1 MQSNKSAIFAKLL
14 ILLIVI
20 GFSARLICM
29 IVLKSYVDPQ
39 AWEYGDIAENI
50 VEGRGFSRINE
61 FSHTIE
67 NTSSHAPLYPYFL
80 SFFYQFGQKN
90 SVYLIIQLI
99 QILVSALTIWI
110 IYKTTLL
117 LFNRLSAI
125 IAALGASLY
134 PPLIYYST
142 KLTPTVW
149 TVFFMSLT
157 IFFILKLKNNSLGTT
172 FLCGLTMGLSILT
185 NPIAFAFFPALIIW
199 YLVKKPVEF
208 RKLCLLIL
216 VTLVVLVP
224 WTIRNHK
231 IHHRLVPVTTQFC
244 KNLWIGNN
252 PNATGTDYY
261 RVVHDSNP
269 HFVLMTSTLSRK
281 IKDKLGRKTEIE
293 RSDYFITQ
301 GLIFIVQNPTK
312 FMNLLFTKA
321 FYFWWFA
328 PPEING
334 SVDAIKYRVINTM
347 IYGPLLVLGII
358 GIILSLSHNYIKQSL
373 VILLVLIIIS
383 ATYIFTHVGLARYR
397 MPVETI
403 LLIFASLSVNEF
415 KGYFI
420 KKQL

>member
-1 MQSNKSAIFAKLL
+1 
-14 ILLIVI
+14 
-20 GFSARLICM
+20 M

-80 SFFYQFGQKN
+80 SFFYQFGRKN
-90 SVYLIIQLI
+90 WVYLIIQLI

-149 TVFFMSLT
+149 TVFFTSLT
-157 IFFILKLKNNSLGTT
+157 IFFILKLKNNSLRTT
-172 FLCGLTMGLSILT
+172 FLCGIAMGLSILT

-199 YLVKKPVEF
+199 YLVKKPVGF

-261 RVVHDSNP
+261 RVLLSKKP
-269 HFVLMTSTLSRK
+269 LFVLMTSTLSRK
-281 IKDKLGRKTEIE
+281 VKHDLSKKTEIE
-293 RSDYFITQ
+293 RSDYFLEQ
-301 GLIFIVQNPTK
+301 GLAFIVQNPIK
-312 FMNLLFTKA
+312 SMNLLFTKA

-334 SVDAIKYRVINTM
+334 SVDAIKYRTINIL
-347 IYGPLLVLGII
+347 IYLPLLVLGII
-358 GIILSLSHNYIKQSL
+358 GIVLSLSHNYKKQSL
-373 VILLVLIIIS
+373 VLILVLIIIS

-397 MPVETI
+397 MPVEAI
-403 LLIFASLSVNEF
+403 LLIFASLSVA
-415 KGYFI
+415 KLKRYFTN
-420 KKQL
+420 KQL